1 MELLKPV
8 TLVVVLLQPAVV
20 GRPRGGESQPG
31 SQVLLDTGRRSMG
44 EIMKQQILVGV
55 SRMGGVG
62 NPFEG
67 EFHPL
72 SKSAWSIDNQGSK
85 IR

>member
-31 SQVLLDTGRRSMG
+31 SEVLLDTGRRSMG
-44 EIMKQQILVGV
+44 EIMKQQIFGWSLTHG
-55 SRMGGVG
+55 RC
-62 NPFEG
+62 G
-67 EFHPL
+67 EP
-72 SKSAWSIDNQGSK
+72 I
-85 IR
+85 